1 MDAMEQGSMLAEPF
15 VSRGGMGTEQVL
27 VVDDAMIEGT
37 LSTPLGARAIIVIPH
52 ASSAGRFGPSSHFV
66 SQVLQQAGLATFQV
80 DLLTPGEEA
89 GLRSGKHG
97 AQDTQL
103 LVKRSLAVV
112 EWLQSHPV
120 TRTLAV
126 GVFASTT
133 ETIAASL
140 TAERSTAIRAIVS
153 EGGYPDMFDE
163 TLTSLPIPT
172 LLIVGS
178 DERARAPEL
187 ASEFFARH
195 LLR

>member
-1 MDAMEQGSMLAEPF
+1 MLAEPF

-37 LSTPLGARAIIVIPH
+37 LSTPPGARAVVVVLH

-80 DLLTPGEEA
+80 DLLTPAEEA
-89 GLRSGKHG
+89 GLASGDHR
-97 AQDTQL
+97 AQNTQL
-103 LVKRSLAVV
+103 LVRRSLAAV
-112 EWLQSHPV
+112 EWLQNHPA
-120 TRTLAV
+120 TSALAV
-126 GVFASTT
+126 GVFASTA
-133 ETIAASL
+133 ETVAASL

-153 EGGYPDMFDE
+153 EGGYPDAFDE

-178 DERARAPEL
+178 NERARAPEL